1 MTMKNTERHQKLE
14 EGKNF
19 VRKNKALAGN
29 SHCISSTGSV
39 RLPLSVARQMLT
51 VCDIALDNRDL
62 LEGNDAPFCDIMK
75 GKIEKIIAQNTEK

>member
-1 MTMKNTERHQKLE
+1 MTMDQQDYLKMTPDQKA
-14 EGKNF
+14 F
-19 VRKNKALAGN
+19 YDYHSDQARN

-75 GKIEKIIAQNTEK
+75 GKIEKIIAQNH

>member
-1 MTMKNTERHQKLE
+1 MTMKKLTESERLQMHE
-14 EGKNF
+14 
-19 VRKNKALAGN
+19 ALLDEYERAGAN

-75 GKIEKIIAQNTEK
+75 GKIEKIIAQNH